1 MKRAIGMLLWLAGQ
15 AIRVLVLLAGIVYLF
30 GAVIWM
36 HAPLP
41 GALLAAAPI
50 ALPALGLAWLCTRF
64 GIRLRDRGLRHGAA
78 LRRDARQ

>member
-1 MKRAIGMLLWLAGQ
+1 MKRTIGILLWPAGH
-15 AIRVLVLLAGIVYLF
+15 AIKLLVLLATIVYLF

-41 GALLAAAPI
+41 GALVAGASM

-64 GIRLRDRGLRHGAA
+64 GSQGI
-78 LRRDARQ
+78 